1 MLAVILTIMKKGGYR
16 SDGAGFTI
24 VETLIVMAVTGFMF
38 LAAVLLIS
46 GRTGK
51 TQFMTATND
60 LKEQIQQTINETTT
74 GYFPNS
80 GTFKCVS
87 GGMGMQ
93 PVLSVATQSQGTNGD
108 CIFLGKAVQFGINGD
123 PDSYLTYSIAGNRQ
137 QAGAEVT
144 SLTQANPIAVAKYG
158 AFTGDITIKQG
169 LENGLKAGT
178 MKYAASAGATPTVDT
193 TGFAVLTTFATT
205 TASGSDCSGVC
216 SGSQG
221 LTLYAIGTGSTPLNS
236 QAKDGFVT
244 LLNVAGAANYKPT
257 DQVKLCLNSGTTKQS
272 AVYTIGGTGN
282 AQSVDLQIQNGVC
295 T

>member
-16 SDGAGFTI
+16 RDGAGFTI
-24 VETLIVMAVTGFMF
+24 VETLIVMAVTGIMF

-51 TQFMTATND
+51 TQFITASND
-60 LKEQIQQTINETTT
+60 LQEQLQQTINETTT

-80 GTFKCVS
+80 GTFKCAS
-87 GGMGMQ
+87 GGAGMQ

-108 CIFLGKAVQFGINGD
+108 CIFLGKAVQFGTTGS
-123 PDSYLTYSIAGNRQ
+123 PDNYLVYSIAGNRQ
-137 QAGAEVT
+137 QSSVEVT
-144 SLTQANPIAVAKYG
+144 SLPQANPIAIAPTPT
-158 AFTGDITIKQG
+158 FNGDITIKQP
-169 LENGLKAGT
+169 LENGLTAAT
-178 MKYAASAGATPTVDT
+178 MKYAAAAGATPTSST

-221 LTLYAIGTGSTPLNS
+221 LTLYAIGTGSTAINS
-236 QAKDGFVT
+236 QSSTGFT
-244 LLNVAGAANYKPT
+244 SLLNAAGAANYTQT
-257 DQVKLCLNSGTTKQS
+257 DQIAICFNSGTTNQS

-282 AQSVDLQIQNGVC
+282 AQSVSMQVQNGSC